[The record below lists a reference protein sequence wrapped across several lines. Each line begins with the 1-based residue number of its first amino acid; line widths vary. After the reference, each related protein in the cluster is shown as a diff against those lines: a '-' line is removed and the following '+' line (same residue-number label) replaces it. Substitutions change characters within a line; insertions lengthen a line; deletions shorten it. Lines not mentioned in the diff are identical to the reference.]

1 MTAFNIDAPREG
13 AVFRA
18 GEWRDVRGATGGLS
32 RVLVARW
39 TDAAVTEAV
48 DVSHAGHDG
57 LHCVALTL
65 RGASVRFVSNG
76 QVVCDGRVPA
86 GMIQI
91 TAPGTPVSA
100 TFHTAYDVLHLF
112 VPQGV
117 LAKCY
122 EARFGQPHDGPI
134 VLDDPRAFA
143 DPTVERLAQA
153 LALAH
158 ANDATVSHMF
168 CESVTTAIVAR
179 LVAQHFSQS
188 IMARIMSGKSPS
200 PSPSSSPSRQL
211 SPLPQ
216 WRLRRAIEFIDAH
229 LSRPLTLE
237 EIARSVGL
245 TRMYFAAQFRRATGV
260 RPQEFVQRRRVELA
274 QEILRREQCSVLD
287 VAMHCGFRSQAHFT
301 TVFKRFVGRPPLVWR
316 NSAVTAS

>member
-1 MTAFNIDAPREG
+1 MISDITEAPPREG
-13 AVFRA
+13 AIDSAIHRTQD
-18 GEWRDVRGATGGLS
+18 WRDVQADA
-32 RVLVARW
+32 RVVVARW
-39 TDAAVTEAV
+39 TDATLLEPRE
-48 DVSHAGHDG
+48 VSHPGHDD
-57 LHCVALTL
+57 LHCIALTL
-65 RGASVRFVSNG
+65 RGANVRFVSRDR
-76 QVVCDGRVPA
+76 VLCDGRVPA

-91 TAPGTPVSA
+91 TAPGTPVSV
-100 TFHTAYDVLHLF
+100 TFQSAYDVLHLF
-112 VPQGV
+112 VPQSV
-117 LAKCY
+117 LARCY
-122 EARFGQPHDGPI
+122 EARFGHPHDGPI
-134 VLDDPRAFA
+134 VLDDPRPFG
-143 DPTVERLAQA
+143 DPAVERLAQA

-158 ANDATVSHMF
+158 ASDASVSHMF

-179 LVAQHFSQS
+179 LVAQHFSQA
-188 IMARIMSGKSPS
+188 MMTGPL
-200 PSPSSSPSRQL
+200 PSRQL

-316 NSAVTAS
+316 NSAGASAV

>member
-1 MTAFNIDAPREG
+1 MISDITEAPPREG
-13 AVFRA
+13 AIDSAIHRPQD
-18 GEWRDVRGATGGLS
+18 WRDVQADA
-32 RVLVARW
+32 RVVVARW
-39 TDAAVTEAV
+39 TDATLLEPRE
-48 DVSHAGHDG
+48 VSHPGHDD
-57 LHCVALTL
+57 LHCIALTL
-65 RGASVRFVSNG
+65 RGVNVRFVSRDR
-76 QVVCDGRVPA
+76 VLCDGRVPA

-91 TAPGTPVSA
+91 TAPGTPVRV
-100 TFHTAYDVLHLF
+100 TFQSAYDVLHLF
-112 VPQGV
+112 VPQSV
-117 LAKCY
+117 LARCY
-122 EARFGQPHDGPI
+122 EARFGHPHDGPI
-134 VLDDPRAFA
+134 VLDDPRLFG
-143 DPTVERLAQA
+143 DPAVERLAQA

-158 ANDATVSHMF
+158 ANDACVSHMF

-179 LVAQHFSQS
+179 LVAQHFSQA
-188 IMARIMSGKSPS
+188 MMTGPL
-200 PSPSSSPSRQL
+200 PSRQL

-316 NSAVTAS
+316 NSAGASAV

>member
-1 MTAFNIDAPREG
+1 MTALNIDAPREG
-13 AVFRA
+13 AVIQAGGWREVRA
-18 GEWRDVRGATGGLS
+18 ARHDETEGDAG
-32 RVLVARW
+32 RVIVARW
-39 TDAAVTEAV
+39 TDAAVPDPVAA
-48 DVSHAGHDG
+48 SHGGHED

-65 RGASVRFVSNG
+65 RGANLRLVSRD
-76 QVVCDGRVPA
+76 QVLCDGRVPA

-91 TAPGTPVSA
+91 TAPGTPVSV
-100 TFHTAYDVLHLF
+100 TYHTAYDVLHLF
-112 VPQGV
+112 VPQRV
-117 LAKCY
+117 LATCY
-122 EARFGQPHDGPI
+122 EARFGHPHEGPI
-134 VLDDPRAFA
+134 VLDDPRLFG

-158 ANDATVSHMF
+158 ANDAHLSHMF

-179 LVAQHFSQS
+179 LVAQHFSQA
-188 IMARIMSGKSPS
+188 MMTGPLPA
-200 PSPSSSPSRQL
+200 RQL

-260 RPQEFVQRRRVELA
+260 RPQEFVQRRRVERA

>member
-1 MTAFNIDAPREG
+1 MISDITEAPPREG
-13 AVFRA
+13 AIDSAIHRTQD
-18 GEWRDVRGATGGLS
+18 WRDVQADA
-32 RVLVARW
+32 RVVVARW
-39 TDAAVTEAV
+39 TDATLLEPRE
-48 DVSHAGHDG
+48 VSHPGHDD
-57 LHCVALTL
+57 LHCIALTL
-65 RGASVRFVSNG
+65 RGANVRFVSRDR
-76 QVVCDGRVPA
+76 VLCDGRVPA

-91 TAPGTPVSA
+91 TAPGTPVSV
-100 TFHTAYDVLHLF
+100 TFQSAYDVLHLF
-112 VPQGV
+112 VPQSV
-117 LAKCY
+117 LARCY
-122 EARFGQPHDGPI
+122 EARFGHPHDGPI
-134 VLDDPRAFA
+134 VLDDPRPFG
-143 DPTVERLAQA
+143 DPAVERLAQA

-158 ANDATVSHMF
+158 ANDACVSHMF

-179 LVAQHFSQS
+179 LVAQHFSQV
-188 IMARIMSGKSPS
+188 MMTGPL
-200 PSPSSSPSRQL
+200 PSRQL

-316 NSAVTAS
+316 NSAGASAV